1 MHRQAGGR
9 RSSAYRRYRSAHRVA
24 RHGSRAAF
32 RSADAL
38 ARLSR
43 ARTLGLRD
51 ERGHASPRGVWHAQT
66 TFASPPQNIIR
77 AARPLLL
84 HEIRHFARGEAVAE
98 ILAEIGGGVC
108 TRATPPTHTARGGC

>member
-9 RSSAYRRYRSAHRVA
+9 RSSAYRRYRSAHHVA

-32 RSADAL
+32 RSADTL
-38 ARLSR
+38 VRSSR
-43 ARTLGLRD
+43 AHALCLRD
-51 ERGHASPRGVWHAQT
+51 ERGHASPRGVRHAET
-66 TFASPPQNIIR
+66 TFASPPQNIIH

-98 ILAEIGGGVC
+98 ILAEIGRAFA
-108 TRATPPTHTARGGC
+108 TRAEIPD